1 MPLNK
6 ALLAYTVNQ
15 LVTDPKIRSVIGWV
29 LFQGPV
35 SKFDSLIEK
44 EVAESLGLTPDDA
57 RYLFSPR
64 RTISEVHRRASELIN
79 GGCCDKYDERGYDE
93 YGRDRDGRDRDGYG
107 RDGYNRFGR
116 NRDGCDRLGRD
127 RDGRDRLGY
136 DENGIDQYGR
146 DRSGGPLPLIVV
158 DE

>member
-35 SKFDSLIEK
+35 SKFDSHIEK

-64 RTISEVHRRASELIN
+64 RTISEVHRRVSELIN
-79 GGCCDKYDERGYDE
+79 GDPSGRYDE
-93 YGRDRDGRDRDGYG
+93 YGRDHD
-107 RDGYNRFGR
+107 
-116 NRDGCDRLGRD
+116 
-127 RDGRDRLGY
+127 
-136 DENGIDQYGR
+136 GR

>member
-79 GGCCDKYDERGYDE
+79 GDPSGRYDPNGRDQNGY
-93 YGRDRDGRDRDGYG
+93 DRDGRDQ
-107 RDGYNRFGR
+107 N
-116 NRDGCDRLGRD
+116 
-127 RDGRDRLGY
+127 GY
-136 DENGIDQYGR
+136 DRNGYDRNGIDPYGYDREGLDRDGR

>member
-6 ALLAYTVNQ
+6 ALLAYIVNQ
-15 LVTDPKIRSVIGWV
+15 LVADPKVRSVIGWV
-29 LFQGPV
+29 LFQGPM
-35 SKFDSLIEK
+35 SKFDSHIEK

-64 RTISEVHRRASELIN
+64 RTISEVHRRAAELIN
-79 GGCCDKYDERGYDE
+79 GDPSGRYDE
-93 YGRDRDGRDRDGYG
+93 YGRDHDGY
-107 RDGYNRFGR
+107 
-116 NRDGCDRLGRD
+116 D
-127 RDGRDRLGY
+127 RDGRDQNGY
-136 DENGIDQYGR
+136 DRNGYDRNGIDPYGYDREGLDRDGR